1 MDNWQFVYIIIDG
14 FGKLGVHPR
23 QVGVSVSSVGI
34 PDRPLFALLTKNAG
48 LNFEFLISCNLVLFD
63 LYKCIIEYLQMKC
76 LIFMHTSFM

>member
-1 MDNWQFVYIIIDG
+1 MDDWQFVYIIIDG

-48 LNFEFLISCNLVLFD
+48 LNFEFLIS
-63 LYKCIIEYLQMKC
+63 
-76 LIFMHTSFM
+76 